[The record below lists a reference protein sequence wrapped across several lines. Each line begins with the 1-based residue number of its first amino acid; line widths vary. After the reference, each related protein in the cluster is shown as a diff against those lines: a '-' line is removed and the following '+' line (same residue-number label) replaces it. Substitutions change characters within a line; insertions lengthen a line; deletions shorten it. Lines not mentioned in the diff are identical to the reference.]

1 MDIRVLKCSL
11 QDKCGCPLQK
21 TGECCTIY
29 VLEDSVFLVSVS
41 NENLEKECDRM
52 KRMILSAVL
61 FLVVFIGTYLIV
73 CFLIPGMRLKL
84 DAEPREYFIAC
95 ITHMVGFKAAVSAV
109 AALVVGALPWIFRK
123 KV

>member
-1 MDIRVLKCSL
+1 MRLSLAKNGEMLYDI
-11 QDKCGCPLQK
+11 
-21 TGECCTIY
+21 CTERFRI
-29 VLEDSVFLVSVS
+29 LVSVS
-41 NENLEKECDRM
+41 NENLETECDRM

>member
-1 MDIRVLKCSL
+1 
-11 QDKCGCPLQK
+11 
-21 TGECCTIY
+21 
-29 VLEDSVFLVSVS
+29 
-41 NENLEKECDRM
+41 M

-73 CFLIPGMRLKL
+73 CFLIPGM
-84 DAEPREYFIAC
+84 REYFIAC

>member
-1 MDIRVLKCSL
+1 
-11 QDKCGCPLQK
+11 
-21 TGECCTIY
+21 
-29 VLEDSVFLVSVS
+29 
-41 NENLEKECDRM
+41 
-52 KRMILSAVL
+52 
-61 FLVVFIGTYLIV
+61 
-73 CFLIPGMRLKL
+73 MRLKL

>member
-1 MDIRVLKCSL
+1 
-11 QDKCGCPLQK
+11 
-21 TGECCTIY
+21 
-29 VLEDSVFLVSVS
+29 
-41 NENLEKECDRM
+41 M

-73 CFLIPGMRLKL
+73 CFSIPGMRLKL

-109 AALVVGALPWIFRK
+109 AALVVGALPWVFRK
-123 KV
+123 KYKRISNITISRSRARRCLAPVSLFI

>member
-1 MDIRVLKCSL
+1 M
-11 QDKCGCPLQK
+11 
-21 TGECCTIY
+21 
-29 VLEDSVFLVSVS
+29 SVS
-41 NENLEKECDRM
+41 NENLETECDRM

-95 ITHMVGFKAAVSAV
+95 ITHMVGFKVAVSAV

>member
-1 MDIRVLKCSL
+1 M
-11 QDKCGCPLQK
+11 
-21 TGECCTIY
+21 
-29 VLEDSVFLVSVS
+29 SVS
-41 NENLEKECDRM
+41 NENLETECDRM

-61 FLVVFIGTYLIV
+61 FFGTYLIV